1 MKIKPLV
8 FIILL
13 FSLLF
18 LSLRFSNFSSK
29 LEFSYDQGFHLID
42 SLEIIKT
49 HKLRMIGPEVTSKIF
64 QGRQFYIGPHY
75 YYILSI
81 LGFITNWDPV
91 KITGLIVIVE
101 YFFFLFLIKY
111 IYQKFGLW
119 QSLITAILF
128 AISPYFVSHARFF
141 WNPHFILPVSI
152 LFIIYFNNLFL
163 ASILW
168 GIAFSFHYT
177 AILWVIP
184 LLISLINQ
192 KKFNLKNILIILAG
206 FIIGDLPFFIFELRH
221 NFYNLKTIFLVFS
234 NFGGTGSSSPHYFI
248 YPLFILI
255 FWGLL
260 LLSKKYKIPFYLL
273 ILLFLLFKA
282 DPGLDQ
288 IKGWTYQEQLKVRD
302 IILKDTCPKNYN
314 IAATM
319 QGDTRFHSLR
329 FLLIRAKCP
338 PIAEDN
344 YQDNQI
350 LYLVAPKHRTPETEN
365 VWEVASMRPF
375 IIEKTIPIN
384 NEIILYTIKRK

>member
-192 KKFNLKNILIILAG
+192 KKFNLKT
-206 FIIGDLPFFIFELRH
+206 F
-221 NFYNLKTIFLVFS
+221 
-234 NFGGTGSSSPHYFI
+234 
-248 YPLFILI
+248 
-255 FWGLL
+255 
-260 LLSKKYKIPFYLL
+260 
-273 ILLFLLFKA
+273 
-282 DPGLDQ
+282 
-288 IKGWTYQEQLKVRD
+288 
-302 IILKDTCPKNYN
+302 
-314 IAATM
+314 
-319 QGDTRFHSLR
+319 
-329 FLLIRAKCP
+329 
-338 PIAEDN
+338 
-344 YQDNQI
+344 
-350 LYLVAPKHRTPETEN
+350 
-365 VWEVASMRPF
+365 
-375 IIEKTIPIN
+375 
-384 NEIILYTIKRK
+384 